1 MTWLSNLIS
10 LLLFCQLLTA
20 QEFINNKNYESKVG
34 SGIVVVEVWA
44 EFNKA
49 NEVSWVN
56 ELKDCKVYRI
66 DIQEAQSL
74 NIKTVPTLI
83 VYSSGEEYKRY
94 KANIMLKLDATKKQI
109 QKIIDEIILSK
120 FE

>member
-34 SGIVVVEVWA
+34 SGIVVIEVWA

-49 NEVSWVN
+49 NEVSW
-56 ELKDCKVYRI
+56 E
-66 DIQEAQSL
+66 
-74 NIKTVPTLI
+74 
-83 VYSSGEEYKRY
+83 
-94 KANIMLKLDATKKQI
+94 
-109 QKIIDEIILSK
+109 
-120 FE
+120 